1 MHMHML
7 HVHVHVHVRL
17 SVAVDPSSILVSVHT
32 SAMCT
37 MHPSAMHPLATHPFT
52 HRRIHSCIHSSMHPC
67 IWLQADTPEAML
79 REMLEMSNLE
89 LQLRS
94 QLAEEAEGRYQRTIS
109 EQQAIRRGGSL

>member
-1 MHMHML
+1 M
-7 HVHVHVHVRL
+7 
-17 SVAVDPSSILVSVHT
+17 A
-32 SAMCT
+32 AGGY
-37 MHPSAMHPLATHPFT
+37 
-52 HRRIHSCIHSSMHPC
+52 

-109 EQQAIRRGGSL
+109 QQQAILVNT

>member
-1 MHMHML
+1 
-7 HVHVHVHVRL
+7 
-17 SVAVDPSSILVSVHT
+17 
-32 SAMCT
+32 
-37 MHPSAMHPLATHPFT
+37 MHP
-52 HRRIHSCIHSSMHPC
+52 R

-109 EQQAIRRGGSL
+109 EQQAIRRGGSLQHVGLHCSLAHIGLRPLGRGLQPLRRFETCLPRRSSRGSGSRQAAA

>member
-1 MHMHML
+1 ML
-7 HVHVHVHVRL
+7 PLCALRILRL
-17 SVAVDPSSILVSVHT
+17 CIHWPPT
-32 SAMCT
+32 
-37 MHPSAMHPLATHPFT
+37 
-52 HRRIHSCIHSSMHPC
+52 HSCIDASIHASTIC

-109 EQQAIRRGGSL
+109 EQQAILGDT

>member
-1 MHMHML
+1 MQ
-7 HVHVHVHVRL
+7 
-17 SVAVDPSSILVSVHT
+17 
-32 SAMCT
+32 
-37 MHPSAMHPLATHPFT
+37 
-52 HRRIHSCIHSSMHPC
+52 MHPC

-109 EQQAIRRGGSL
+109 EQQANVGVAASSTWDCIAASRT

>member
-1 MHMHML
+1 MHQ
-7 HVHVHVHVRL
+7 
-17 SVAVDPSSILVSVHT
+17 
-32 SAMCT
+32 
-37 MHPSAMHPLATHPFT
+37 
-52 HRRIHSCIHSSMHPC
+52 C

-109 EQQAIRRGGSL
+109 EQQAILGDT

>member
-1 MHMHML
+1 MPPRL
-7 HVHVHVHVRL
+7 HGMAPGAH
-17 SVAVDPSSILVSVHT
+17 
-32 SAMCT
+32 
-37 MHPSAMHPLATHPFT
+37 
-52 HRRIHSCIHSSMHPC
+52 

-109 EQQAIRRGGSL
+109 EQQAQLARLGVSSGAGGVHAEPAPGTAALVEVQQAG